1 MEYLPASGSYIITGA
16 AGHLGSTIL
25 RLLADTPAEI
35 SALILP
41 QEHPAVQAENIHYVR
56 GDVRDPASL
65 KPLFELF
72 PDGTAAVIHTAA
84 LISIAR
90 KMPPLLREV
99 NVTGTENMLEAAR
112 QHHVR
117 RYIQVSSVHAIPPLP
132 NGNVMTE
139 IAAYD
144 PDLVS
149 GGYAKT
155 KAEAAQKVLA
165 AAGRG
170 LDAAI
175 VLPSGILGPYDCGHN
190 HLSQMIIAYLH
201 GRLPACVSGG
211 YDFVDVR
218 DAAAG
223 CLAAADAERVSG
235 SYLLTGHYACIR
247 DLLQSA
253 GEIAGRRPV
262 PVIPTGIA
270 RMAVPAIEQAARLSG
285 HRPLYTEYSLETLA
299 VNSRFSSARAERE
312 LGYASRPL
320 QQTLADMI
328 CWLRSREAVQQNEH

>member
-1 MEYLPASGSYIITGA
+1 MEYHPASGSYIVTGA

-25 RLLADTPAEI
+25 RLLADTPARV

-41 QEHPAVQAENIHYVR
+41 QEQPIVVADNIHYVH
-56 GDVRDPASL
+56 GDVRDPATL
-65 KPLFELF
+65 QTLMDYF
-72 PDGTAAVIHTAA
+72 PDGTAAVIHAAA

-99 NVTGTENMLEAAR
+99 NVEGTEHMLKAAME
-112 QHHVR
+112 HHVR

-132 NGNVMTE
+132 NQEVMTE
-139 IAAYD
+139 ISDYD

-155 KAEAAQKVLA
+155 KAEAARKVLA

-170 LDAAI
+170 LNAAI

-190 HLSQMIIAYLH
+190 HLSQMIADYLH
-201 GRLPACVSGG
+201 GRLPACVDGG

-223 CLAAADAERVSG
+223 CLAAADAKYSSA

-247 DLLQSA
+247 DLLQTA

-262 PVIPTGIA
+262 PVIPASIA
-270 RMAVPAIEQAARLSG
+270 RMAVPVIEQTARLSG

-299 VNSRFSSARAERE
+299 VNSRFSSALAERE
-312 LGYASRPL
+312 LGYSSRPL

-328 CWLRSREAVQQNEH
+328 CWLRSREAARQKEH